1 MSSLSTYS
9 FLDLTGNIAHSS
21 VGAFNFVG
29 EGLGELSISMATDR
43 TVHDV
48 AADSSVMVSKIAG
61 SNGTIT
67 IQTQQASSLH
77 KWLILW
83 YNYLSLADSDEWAKT
98 AVLVRASKMGITHL
112 ATGVSPQKIGDTPY
126 QAQGQRVSWILMA
139 ADIQTLPL

>member
-1 MSSLSTYS
+1 MPSVSTYS

-29 EGLGELSISMATDR
+29 EGIGELTVSMATDR

-48 AADSSVMVSKIAG
+48 AADGAVMASKIAG

-77 KWLILW
+77 KWLLLW
-83 YNYLSLADSDEWAKT
+83 YNYLSLADSDEWTKT
-98 AVLVRASKMGITHL
+98 AVLIRASKMGITHL

-126 QAQGQRVSWILMA
+126 QAQGQRISWTLMC
-139 ADIQTLPL
+139 ADIQNLPL